1 MKSPAP
7 SHGSEKARLD
17 EILRELRRLA
27 DPRNVAGMA
36 RYGIN
41 PENTLGVPVQTLRR
55 IAKETGR
62 SHRLAQMLWGTGI
75 HEARILAALVD
86 EPSEVTPGQMGRWVK
101 DLDSWD
107 VCDQCCS
114 NLFDKTRF
122 AYEKARTWSA
132 RKEEFVKRAG
142 FTLMAC
148 LAVHDKVADDARF
161 IGFLPLIKRGADDE
175 RNYVRKA
182 VNWALRQIGK
192 RNRRLNQAAIRT
204 AREIQSI
211 PSKSARWIASDALRE
226 LTNETTRDRLKRRR
240 VTSWTR

>member
-1 MKSPAP
+1 MRSSAP
-7 SHGSEKARLD
+7 SHGDEKARLAA
-17 EILRELRRLA
+17 IMKELRRRA

-41 PENTLGVPVQTLRR
+41 PTNTLGVSVQTLRR
-55 IAKETGR
+55 IAGKAGR
-62 SHRLAQMLWGTGI
+62 SHRLAQMLWATGI

-86 EPSEVTPGQMGRWVK
+86 EPAEVTSRQMDRWVK
-101 DLDSWD
+101 DIDSWD

-122 AYEKARTWSA
+122 AYEKARTWSG
-132 RKEEFVKRAG
+132 RKEEFVRRAG

-148 LAVHDKVADDARF
+148 LAVHDKAADDGGF
-161 IGFLPLIKRGADDE
+161 LDFLPLIERGSGDE

-182 VNWALRQIGK
+182 VNWALRQVGK
-192 RNRRLNQAAIRT
+192 RNSQLNQAAIRT
-204 AREIQSI
+204 AREIQSL

-226 LTNETTRDRLKRRR
+226 LTGEATRERLKRRSKAR
-240 VTSWTR
+240 

>member
-1 MKSPAP
+1 MRSPAP
-7 SHGSEKARLD
+7 SHSDEKARLAA
-17 EILRELRRLA
+17 IVKELRRLA
-27 DPRNVAGMA
+27 DPRNVAGMT

-41 PENTLGVPVQTLRR
+41 PTNTLGVSVQTLRR
-55 IAKETGR
+55 IAREAGR
-62 SHRLAQMLWGTGI
+62 SHRLAQMLWATGI

-86 EPSEVTPGQMGRWVK
+86 EPAQVTSRQMDRWVK

-122 AYEKARTWSA
+122 AYEKARTWSN
-132 RKEEFVKRAG
+132 RKEEFVRRAG

-148 LAVHDKVADDARF
+148 LAVHDKAADDGRF
-161 IGFLPLIKRGADDE
+161 LAFLPLIERGSGDE

-192 RNRRLNQAAIRT
+192 RNSQLNQAAIRT
-204 AREIQSI
+204 AREIQSL
-211 PSKSARWIASDALRE
+211 PSKSTRWIASDALRE
-226 LTNETTRDRLKRRR
+226 LTGEATRERLKRR
-240 VTSWTR
+240 SEAP

>member
-1 MKSPAP
+1 MP
-7 SHGSEKARLD
+7 SQGLEKPPLD
-17 EILRELRRLA
+17 EILRELKRRA

-41 PENTLGVPVQTLRR
+41 PARTLGVPIPVLRR
-55 IAKETGR
+55 IAKESGR
-62 SHRLAQMLWGTGI
+62 SHGLARMLWETDI

-86 EPSEVTPGQMGRWVK
+86 DPARVTSRQMDQWVK
-101 DLDSWD
+101 DIDSWD

-122 AYEKARTWSA
+122 AYEKARTWSG
-132 RKEEFVKRAG
+132 RKEEFVRRAG

-148 LAVHDKVADDARF
+148 LAVHDKAADDAQF
-161 IGFLPLIKRGADDE
+161 VCFLPLIERGSADE

-204 AREIQSI
+204 AREIQSL

-226 LTNETTRDRLKRRR
+226 LTGETTRERLKRRSKAR
-240 VTSWTR
+240 